1 MVIFAPVTTA
11 PEEST
16 TLPARLP
23 RTDDSADPCA
33 TAGTVNAV
41 SSASTTK
48 AAMIL
53 LVIFD
58 SFQNVRPHP
67 LLSWAQTFCYD
78 IENDRQ
84 LRYSALICDKPGVCG
99 DEVHEGTPGVNLD
112 FQATYRCLWG

>member
-16 TLPARLP
+16 TLPERLP

-41 SSASTTK
+41 SSASTAT
-48 AAMIL
+48 AATIL

-58 SFQNVRPHP
+58 SFQNVSPHP
-67 LLSWAQTFCYD
+67 LLSWAKTLSCD

-84 LRYSALICDKPGVCG
+84 ARYSAAALRRI
-99 DEVHEGTPGVNLD
+99 ELLEGRSALRHAGRKCR
-112 FQATYRCLWG
+112 F